1 MARPFV
7 DFGLLARA
15 TSETQSYKA
24 GEIIF
29 RQGDSG
35 SVFFVIKAGSVAVQS
50 GNRTLQVLGEGEIFG
65 EMALVDSQP
74 RSASVLAET
83 DCVVVPIGEKQFLF
97 MTSEAPYF
105 ALSVMKVLVQRLR
118 SANSTL
124 PQ

>member
-1 MARPFV
+1 
-7 DFGLLARA
+7 
-15 TSETQSYKA
+15 
-24 GEIIF
+24 
-29 RQGDSG
+29 
-35 SVFFVIKAGSVAVQS
+35 
-50 GNRTLQVLGEGEIFG
+50 
-65 EMALVDSQP
+65 MALVDSEP